1 MANRIGPVAPEAPLT
16 PLTRAE
22 ATRYEETS
30 RHADVMAFV
39 EALASRGDARLI
51 VRSFGTSP
59 QGRDLPLL
67 VLSSRGVRTPAES
80 RALGL
85 PVVLVLNGIHA
96 GEVEGK
102 EGSLMLVRDLLD
114 GTVDA
119 GILGQ
124 LTLVVVP
131 LFNPDGN
138 DAIDVGNRK
147 LHLPK
152 LEGQIGPPTGVGT
165 RVNASGVNLNRDYMR
180 QESPEMRQLQARVIQ
195 VWEPEL
201 TIDNHATNG
210 SVHRFSMT
218 YDVPH
223 TVESGR
229 AEPVDYVRERL
240 LPPVTVAM
248 KQNHGI
254 DAGWYG
260 NFVEDER
267 VLDARGEADP
277 TTPVREGW
285 MTYPHHPRF
294 GSNYRGLTSRMDL
307 LLECYSYIP
316 FAERVRTAYA
326 FVLETLRYVAAH
338 AGDVLDIV
346 TRSRTPRDRIAV
358 RYRLD
363 TLAEPVEILTRTSR
377 TLDGAPTAVTLPYF
391 ARFVG
396 TAVVDRP
403 FAYLVPPAVAAHL
416 VLHGLTVADAAG
428 TYTVEVATVE
438 GFETEGGRKILE
450 AAKVGELRVS
460 WARSTRD
467 APAGWSI
474 VATAQP
480 LGAIAVYLCE
490 PESDDG
496 AVENGLIAA
505 PAAGDEYPVW
515 RVAEAT

>member
-1 MANRIGPVAPEAPLT
+1 MFPI
-16 PLTRAE
+16 TRAE

-39 EALASRGDARLI
+39 EALAARNDHR
-51 VRSFGTSP
+51 VWVTSFGVSP
-59 QGRDLPLL
+59 GGRELPLL
-67 VLSSRGVRTPAES
+67 VLSAHGVRTPDES
-80 RALGL
+80 RRRGL

-102 EGSLMLVRDLLD
+102 EASLMLVRDLLD
-114 GTVDA
+114 GAIPGGDDVLA
-119 GILGQ
+119 A

-138 DAIDVGNRK
+138 DAIDPGNRR

-152 LEGQIGPPTGVGT
+152 LEGQVGPPTGVGT
-165 RVNASGVNLNRDYMR
+165 RVNASGINLNRDYMR
-180 QESPEMRQLQARVIQ
+180 QASVEMRLLQERV
-195 VWEPEL
+195 VRYWEPEL

-210 SVHRFSMT
+210 SVHRFAMT

-229 AEPVDYVRERL
+229 EEPIRYVREQL
-240 LPPVTVAM
+240 LPPVTAAM

-267 VLDARGEADP
+267 VLDAQGEADP
-277 TTPVREGW
+277 TSEVREGW

-326 FVLETLRYVAAH
+326 FVLETLRFVAAH
-338 AGDVLDIV
+338 AGDVLETIEK
-346 TRSRTPRDRIAV
+346 SRTPRDRIAV
-358 RYRLD
+358 RYGLD
-363 TLAEPVEILTRTSR
+363 VLPEPVEILTRFPR
-377 TLDGAPTAVTLPYF
+377 TLDGAPTSVTLPYF

-396 TAVVDRP
+396 STVVDRP
-403 FAYLVPPAVAAHL
+403 AGYLVPPAVAAHL
-416 VLHGLTVADAAG
+416 RLHGLAVADAAG
-428 TYTVEVATVE
+428 PYPVEVATVE
-438 GFETEGGRKILE
+438 GQATEGGRKILE

-460 WARSTRD
+460 WARDTRD
-467 APAGWSI
+467 APAGWSY
-474 VATAQP
+474 VDTEQP

-496 AVENGLIAA
+496 AVENGLVAA
-505 PAAGDEYPVW
+505 PVAGEEYPAW
-515 RVAEAT
+515 RVPR